1 MGKHAK
7 ERRTA
12 ARLKTSS
19 GNDTVPETLNHK
31 HSKH

>member
-19 GNDTVPETLNHK
+19 GNTVPDTGAGK
-31 HSKH
+31 HTKH